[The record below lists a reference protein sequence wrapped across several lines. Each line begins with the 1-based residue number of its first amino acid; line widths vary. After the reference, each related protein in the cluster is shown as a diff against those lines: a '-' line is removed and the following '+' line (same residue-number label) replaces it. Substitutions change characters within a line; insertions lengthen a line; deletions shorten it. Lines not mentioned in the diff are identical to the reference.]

1 MKNSRALFIRYT
13 DEDDPILNKIL
24 AELEQSPSKSLREIV
39 TGWLDELDQ
48 LKRER
53 EMQQTLHDKLDLL
66 LDIHNSY
73 IIHNEI
79 HAVYPLAAGPA
90 DMIRALEDKRILAAR
105 MNKDVTE

>member
-1 MKNSRALFIRYT
+1 MKDPSALFIRYT
-13 DEDDPILNKIL
+13 GEDDPILNQIVI
-24 AELEQSPSKSLREIV
+24 EQERSPSKSYREIV

-48 LKRER
+48 LKREK
-53 EMQQTLHDKLDLL
+53 EVQQSLHEKLDLL

-90 DMIRALEDKRILAAR
+90 DMIRALEDKRLLTAR
-105 MNKDVTE
+105 MNKDVAE